1 MYIIVSI
8 DTECDCSPTWHL
20 SSPVTF
26 KGVTIGIKDIL
37 QPLFDDLG
45 VKPVYFLSHEVME
58 DDESREVLRHIAN
71 RCELASH
78 LHSAFIEPQKRQGS
92 MEGVMRH
99 EMQRQYSYEVEYG
112 KMKNLTDLFVRC
124 FGQPPASFRA
134 GRYGIGPNT
143 GKILTELGYKVD
155 SSVTPHIRWKDPYV
169 KDAPGFIG
177 LPEDPYWVC
186 DSGDIWKRGKGPL
199 LEVPICIRLAPR
211 ILTRFWRK
219 QVCWFRPWVTST
231 ESMKKM
237 LDAELEKEQTLGKE
251 QVMVMMFHNMEVIP
265 AASPYPQ
272 TETDVLAYVTALK
285 ETLTYAKKIGAR
297 NTTLDA
303 FYQGMK
309 K

>member
-8 DTECDCSPTWHL
+8 DTECDCSPTWHV

-26 KGVTIGIKDIL
+26 KGVTIGIKNIL
-37 QPLFDDLG
+37 QPLFDDLE

-58 DDESREVLRHIAN
+58 DDESREVLRNISN

-78 LHSAFIEPQKRQGS
+78 LHSAFIEPQKRQGF

-99 EMQRQYSYEVEYG
+99 EMQRQYAYEIEYA
-112 KMKNLTDLFVRC
+112 KMKKLTDLFVHC
-124 FGQPPASFRA
+124 FGQTPVSFRA
-134 GRYGIGPNT
+134 GRYGIGSNT
-143 GKILTELGYKVD
+143 GKILMELGYKVD
-155 SSVTPHIRWKDPYV
+155 SSVTPHIHWKDPYV
-169 KDAPGFIG
+169 KDAPNFIG
-177 LPEDPYWVC
+177 LPEDPYWVSE
-186 DSGDIWKRGKGPL
+186 SGDIWIRGKGTL
-199 LEVPICIRLAPR
+199 LEVPISIRVAPR
-211 ILTRFWRK
+211 ILSRFWRK

-237 LDAELEKEQTLGKE
+237 LDVGLHKEQALGQE
-251 QVMVMMFHNMEVIP
+251 QAMVMMFHNMEVIP

-272 TETDVLAYVTALK
+272 TGKDVQNYVASLK
-285 ETLTYAKKIGAR
+285 ETLVHAKKIGAR
-297 NTTLDA
+297 SITLEN